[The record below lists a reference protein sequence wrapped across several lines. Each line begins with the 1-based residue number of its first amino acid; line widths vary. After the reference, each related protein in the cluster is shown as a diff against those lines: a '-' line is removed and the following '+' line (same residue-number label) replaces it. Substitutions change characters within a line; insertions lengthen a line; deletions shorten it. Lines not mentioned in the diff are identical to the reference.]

1 MNKRGA
7 KKRFKDFVDCIK
19 QDPHRYLYI
28 KNMLWRLQNDGFDLN
43 TQGYGGKTLLHLAL
57 KLNNL
62 RLMNLFLSFGVNPNL
77 ADEQGNAPL
86 HVAVLANQMRFIK
99 GLVAHACDI
108 NLACE
113 QEQSPLHLA
122 VINGN
127 LEVVKYLIENG
138 ADIMIQDE
146 LHNYPLDYAI
156 EEKDDKILRYL
167 LTKQEIDDERKRKIL
182 TIINKAGEKQ

>member
-1 MNKRGA
+1 
-7 KKRFKDFVDCIK
+7 
-19 QDPHRYLYI
+19 
-28 KNMLWRLQNDGFDLN
+28 
-43 TQGYGGKTLLHLAL
+43 
-57 KLNNL
+57 
-62 RLMNLFLSFGVNPNL
+62 
-77 ADEQGNAPL
+77 
-86 HVAVLANQMRFIK
+86 MRFIK